1 MGYMFECGPTPF
13 ILDSE
18 NYSRLHMK
26 TCTTKVVPPAL
37 VDIKIKHLISIS
49 YEAHICMVE
58 VAGVST
64 KMLLI
69 SFIQR
74 VRFSELSNL

>member
-37 VDIKIKHLISIS
+37 VDIKIKPLISIP

-58 VAGVST
+58 VAGVEPAF
-64 KMLLI
+64 I
-69 SFIQR
+69 SVF
-74 VRFSELSNL
+74 

>member
-37 VDIKIKHLISIS
+37 IDIKIRPLISIP
-49 YEAHICMVE
+49 YEAYMYMVE
-58 VAGVST
+58 VAGVEPTS
-64 KMLLI
+64 
-69 SFIQR
+69 
-74 VRFSELSNL
+74 FSEPSIKHSSY